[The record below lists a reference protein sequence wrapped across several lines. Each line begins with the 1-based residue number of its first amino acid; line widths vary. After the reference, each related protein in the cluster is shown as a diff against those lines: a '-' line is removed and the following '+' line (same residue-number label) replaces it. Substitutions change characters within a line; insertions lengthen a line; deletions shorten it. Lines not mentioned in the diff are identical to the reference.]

1 MMDGNHV
8 RQRCRIRLLG
18 IKSGPIMLPTIL
30 LVEDNPHDVELTTT
44 ALNQCGIPHR
54 LECVRDGEDA
64 FHYLLGL
71 GQHAQRQPGDPALIL
86 LDLKL
91 PKLDGI
97 DVLKQVRWFNPS
109 LAAIPV
115 VVLSSSW
122 EESDRNRARA
132 LGISEYIVKPME
144 CRSLSDALCQVLSV
158 YMPPQRG
165 T

>member
-1 MMDGNHV
+1 
-8 RQRCRIRLLG
+8 
-18 IKSGPIMLPTIL
+18 MLPTIL
-30 LVEDNPHDVELTTT
+30 LVEDDPHDVELTTT
-44 ALNQCGIPHR
+44 ALDQCGIPHR

-71 GQHAQRQPGDPALIL
+71 GQHAQRRPGNPALIL

-97 DVLKQVRWFNPS
+97 EVLKQVRWFNPG

-115 VVLSSSW
+115 VVLSSSS
-122 EESDRNRARA
+122 EESDRYRARA

-144 CRSLSDALCQVLSV
+144 CRGFIDALCQVLSV
-158 YMPPQRG
+158 YMPSPRG